1 MEKYDILVIGGGP
14 GGYVAAIKAAQ
25 LGKKVACIDNKEFLG
40 GTCLNVGCIPSKSLL
55 NTTHKYHEAKHN
67 FSSKGIECKD
77 VSFSLEKIMEVK
89 YSTLSGLGQG
99 IAGLFKKNKID
110 YFNGI
115 GEFETNNRILINSNN
130 GENVTVEAENIIIAT
145 GSVPVTLPGIE
156 INEEKIVTS
165 DGALSLKKV
174 PNKMIVIGAGVIGL
188 ELGSVWSRLGASVEV
203 VEFADDIL
211 LGFDLD
217 VRKEAKKIFE
227 KQGLSFKLTSK
238 VTSAQVIEDKV
249 EVNISSVSSDDSEKI
264 DCDVVLVAVGRKPN
278 TESLSLDKVGIKLDD
293 RGRVIINEQF
303 KTNISN
309 VYAIGDVIAGPML
322 AHKASDEGVFVVE
335 IIDGQH
341 GHIDYNAIPSVVYTH
356 PEIASVGKTE
366 DKLKKDQI
374 DYKVGKFPFLANSR
388 ARTSLETDGFVKIL
402 ACKESDQVLG
412 VHIIGDAAGELIAEA
427 AVAMEFKAASEDL
440 ARICNP
446 HPTLNEAIKEAA
458 LATYFKPIHL

>member
-1 MEKYDILVIGGGP
+1 MEKYDVLVIGGGP

-25 LGKKVACIDNKEFLG
+25 LGKKVACVDNKEFLG

-55 NTTHKYHEAKHN
+55 NITHKFHDAKHN

-77 VSFSLEKIMEVK
+77 VSFSLEKIMEAK

-115 GEFETNNRILINSNN
+115 GEFESNNKVLVNLNN
-130 GENVTVEAENIIIAT
+130 GESITVEAENIIIAT
-145 GSVPVTLPGIE
+145 GSVPVILPDIE
-156 INEEKIVTS
+156 IDEEKIVTS
-165 DGALSLKKV
+165 DGALSLEKV
-174 PNKMIVIGAGVIGL
+174 PNKMLVIGAGVIGL

-203 VEFADDIL
+203 IEFADDIMP
-211 LGFDLD
+211 GFDSD
-217 VRKEAKKIFE
+217 IRKEAKKLFE
-227 KQGLSFKLTSK
+227 KQGLTFKLASK

-249 EVNISSVSSDDSEKI
+249 EVNIFSVSSDNSEKI

-278 TESLSLDKVGIKLDD
+278 TATLGLDKIGIELDD
-293 RGRVIINEQF
+293 RGRVIVDGQF

-309 VYAIGDVIAGPML
+309 IYAIGDVIAGPML
-322 AHKASDEGVFVVE
+322 AHKASDEGGVVAE

-341 GHIDYNAIPSVVYTH
+341 GHIDYNTIPSVVYTH

-366 DKLKKDQI
+366 DELKKDNV

-388 ARTSLETDGFVKIL
+388 ARTSGETDGFVKIL
-402 ACKESDQVLG
+402 ACKKTDQVLG

-427 AVAMEFKAASEDL
+427 TVAMEFKAASEDL

-446 HPTLNEAIKEAA
+446 HPTLNEGIKEAA

>member
-14 GGYVAAIKAAQ
+14 SGYVAAIKAAQ

-115 GEFETNNRILINSNN
+115 GEFETNNRILINPNN

-156 INEEKIVTS
+156 IDEEKIVTS

-211 LGFDLD
+211 PGFDLD
-217 VRKEAKKIFE
+217 ARKEAKKIFE
-227 KQGLSFKLTSK
+227 KQGLSFKLASK
-238 VTSAQVIEDKV
+238 VISAQVIEDKV
-249 EVNISSVSSDDSEKI
+249 EVNISSVSSNDSERM
-264 DCDVVLVAVGRKPN
+264 DCDVVLVSVGRKPN
-278 TESLSLDKVGIKLDD
+278 TESLNLDKVGIKLDD
-293 RGRVIINEQF
+293 RGRVIVDEQF
-303 KTNISN
+303 KTNVPN

-322 AHKASDEGVFVVE
+322 AHKASDEGVVVTE

-366 DKLKKDQI
+366 DELKKDQI
-374 DYKVGKFPFLANSR
+374 DYKVGKFPFFANSR

-458 LATYFKPIHL
+458 LAIYFKPIHL

>member
-25 LGKKVACIDNKEFLG
+25 LGKKVACVDNKEFLG

-55 NTTHKYHEAKHN
+55 NITHKYHDAKHN
-67 FSSKGIECKD
+67 FASRGIECKD
-77 VSFSLEKIMEVK
+77 ISFSLEKIMETK

-130 GENVTVEAENIIIAT
+130 GDNITIEAENIIIAT
-145 GSVPVTLPGIE
+145 GSVPITLPDIE
-156 INEEKIVTS
+156 IDEEKIVTS
-165 DGALSLKKV
+165 DGALSLEKV

-211 LGFDLD
+211 PGFDLD

-249 EVNISSVSSDDSEKI
+249 EVNISSVSSDDSEKM

-278 TESLSLDKVGIKLDD
+278 TKSLNLDKVGIKLDD
-293 RGRVIINEQF
+293 RGRVIVDGQF
-303 KTNISN
+303 KTNIPN
-309 VYAIGDVIAGPML
+309 IYAIGDVIAGPML
-322 AHKASDEGVFVVE
+322 AHKASDEGVVVAE

-341 GHIDYNAIPSVVYTH
+341 GHIDYNTIPSVVYTH

-366 DKLKKDQI
+366 DELKKDQI

-388 ARTSLETDGFVKIL
+388 ARTSLETDGFVKVL

>member
-77 VSFSLEKIMEVK
+77 VGFSLEKIMEVK

-145 GSVPVTLPGIE
+145 GSVPVTLSGIE
-156 INEEKIVTS
+156 IDEEKIVTS

-211 LGFDLD
+211 PGFDLD

-227 KQGLSFKLTSK
+227 KQGLSFKLASK

-249 EVNISSVSSDDSEKI
+249 EDNISSVSSDDSERM
-264 DCDVVLVAVGRKPN
+264 DCDVVLVSVGRKPN
-278 TESLSLDKVGIKLDD
+278 TESLNLDKVGIKLDD
-293 RGRVIINEQF
+293 RGRVIVDEQF
-303 KTNISN
+303 KTNVPN

-322 AHKASDEGVFVVE
+322 AHKASDEGVVVAE

-366 DKLKKDQI
+366 DELKKDNV

>member
-25 LGKKVACIDNKEFLG
+25 LGKKVACVDNKEFLG

-55 NTTHKYHEAKHN
+55 NITHKYHDAKHN
-67 FSSKGIECKD
+67 FASRGIECKD
-77 VSFSLEKIMEVK
+77 ISFSLEKIMETK

-130 GENVTVEAENIIIAT
+130 GDNITIEAENIIIAT
-145 GSVPVTLPGIE
+145 GSVPITLPDIE
-156 INEEKIVTS
+156 IDEEKIVTS
-165 DGALSLKKV
+165 DGALSLEKV

-211 LGFDLD
+211 PGFDLD

-238 VTSAQVIEDKV
+238 VTSAQVIEYKV
-249 EVNISSVSSDDSEKI
+249 EVNISSVSSDDSEKM

-278 TESLSLDKVGIKLDD
+278 TKSLNLDKVGIKLDD
-293 RGRVIINEQF
+293 RGRVIVDGQF
-303 KTNISN
+303 KTNIPN

-322 AHKASDEGVFVVE
+322 AHKASDEGVVVAE

-341 GHIDYNAIPSVVYTH
+341 GHIDYNTIPSVVYTH
-356 PEIASVGKTE
+356 PEIAFVGKTE
-366 DKLKKDQI
+366 DELKKDQI

>member
-25 LGKKVACIDNKEFLG
+25 LGKKVACVDNKEFLG

-55 NTTHKYHEAKHN
+55 NITHKYHDAKHN
-67 FSSKGIECKD
+67 FASRGIECKD
-77 VSFSLEKIMEVK
+77 ISFSLEKIMETK

-130 GENVTVEAENIIIAT
+130 GDNITIEAENIIIAT
-145 GSVPVTLPGIE
+145 GSVPITLPDIE
-156 INEEKIVTS
+156 IDEEKIVTS
-165 DGALSLKKV
+165 DGALSLEKV

-211 LGFDLD
+211 PGFDLD

-227 KQGLSFKLTSK
+227 KQGLSFKLKSK
-238 VTSAQVIEDKV
+238 VTSAQVIEYKV
-249 EVNISSVSSDDSEKI
+249 EVNISSVSSDDSEKM

-278 TESLSLDKVGIKLDD
+278 TKSLNLDKVGIKLDD
-293 RGRVIINEQF
+293 RGRVIVDGQF
-303 KTNISN
+303 KTNIPN

-322 AHKASDEGVFVVE
+322 AHKASDEGVVVAE

-341 GHIDYNAIPSVVYTH
+341 GHIDYNTIPSVVYTH
-356 PEIASVGKTE
+356 PEIAFVGKTE
-366 DKLKKDQI
+366 DELKKDQI

>member
-25 LGKKVACIDNKEFLG
+25 LGKKVACVDNKEFLG

-55 NTTHKYHEAKHN
+55 NITHKYHDAKHN
-67 FSSKGIECKD
+67 FASRGIECKD
-77 VSFSLEKIMEVK
+77 ISFSLEKIMETK

-130 GENVTVEAENIIIAT
+130 GDNITIEAENIIIAT
-145 GSVPVTLPGIE
+145 GSVPITLPDIE
-156 INEEKIVTS
+156 IDEEKIVTS
-165 DGALSLKKV
+165 DGALSLEKV

-188 ELGSVWSRLGASVEV
+188 ELGSVWSRIGASVEV

-211 LGFDLD
+211 PGFDLD

-249 EVNISSVSSDDSEKI
+249 EVNISSVSSDDSEKM

-278 TESLSLDKVGIKLDD
+278 TKSLNLDKVGIKLDD
-293 RGRVIINEQF
+293 RGRVIVDGQF
-303 KTNISN
+303 KTNIPN

-322 AHKASDEGVFVVE
+322 AHKASDEGVVVAE

-341 GHIDYNAIPSVVYTH
+341 GHIDYNTIPSVVYTH
-356 PEIASVGKTE
+356 PEIAFVGKTE
-366 DKLKKDQI
+366 DELKKDQI

>member
-25 LGKKVACIDNKEFLG
+25 LGKKVACVDNKEFLG

-55 NTTHKYHEAKHN
+55 NITHKYHDAKHN
-67 FSSKGIECKD
+67 FASRGIECKD
-77 VSFSLEKIMEVK
+77 ISFSLEKIMETK

-130 GENVTVEAENIIIAT
+130 GDNITIEAENIIIAT
-145 GSVPVTLPGIE
+145 GSVPITLPDIE
-156 INEEKIVTS
+156 IDEEKIVTS
-165 DGALSLKKV
+165 DGALSLEKV

-203 VEFADDIL
+203 LEFADDIL
-211 LGFDLD
+211 PGFDLD

-249 EVNISSVSSDDSEKI
+249 EVNISSVSSDDSEKM

-278 TESLSLDKVGIKLDD
+278 TKSLNLDKVGIKLDD
-293 RGRVIINEQF
+293 RGRVIVDGQF
-303 KTNISN
+303 KTNIPN

-322 AHKASDEGVFVVE
+322 AHKASDEGVVVAE

-341 GHIDYNAIPSVVYTH
+341 GHIDYNTIPSVVYTH
-356 PEIASVGKTE
+356 PEIAFVGKTE
-366 DKLKKDQI
+366 DELKKDQI

>member
-130 GENVTVEAENIIIAT
+130 GENVTAEAENIIIAT

-156 INEEKIVTS
+156 IDEEKTVTS

-203 VEFADDIL
+203 VEFADNIL
-211 LGFDLD
+211 PGFDLD

-227 KQGLSFKLTSK
+227 KQGLSFKLASK

-249 EVNISSVSSDDSEKI
+249 EVNISSVSSDDLERM
-264 DCDVVLVAVGRKPN
+264 DCDVVLVSVGRKPN
-278 TESLSLDKVGIKLDD
+278 TESLNLDKVGIKLDD
-293 RGRVIINEQF
+293 RGRVIVDEQF
-303 KTNISN
+303 KTNVPN

-322 AHKASDEGVFVVE
+322 AHKASDEGVVVAE

-341 GHIDYNAIPSVVYTH
+341 GHIDYNGIPSVVYTH

-366 DKLKKDQI
+366 DELKKDQI

-402 ACKESDQVLG
+402 ACKKSDQVLG

-440 ARICNP
+440 VRICNP
-446 HPTLNEAIKEAA
+446 HPTLNEAIKEAS

>member
-25 LGKKVACIDNKEFLG
+25 LGKKVACVDNKEFLG

-55 NTTHKYHEAKHN
+55 NITHKYHDAKHN
-67 FSSKGIECKD
+67 FASRGIECKD
-77 VSFSLEKIMEVK
+77 ISFSLEKIMETK

-130 GENVTVEAENIIIAT
+130 GDNITIEAENIIIAT
-145 GSVPVTLPGIE
+145 GSVPITLPDME
-156 INEEKIVTS
+156 IDEEKIVTS
-165 DGALSLKKV
+165 DGALSLEKV

-203 VEFADDIL
+203 LEFADDIL
-211 LGFDLD
+211 PGFDLD

-249 EVNISSVSSDDSEKI
+249 EVNISSVSSDDSEKM

-278 TESLSLDKVGIKLDD
+278 TKSLNLDKVGIKLDD
-293 RGRVIINEQF
+293 RGRVIVDGQF
-303 KTNISN
+303 KTNIPN

-322 AHKASDEGVFVVE
+322 AHKASDEGVVVAE

-341 GHIDYNAIPSVVYTH
+341 GHIDYNTIPSVVYTH
-356 PEIASVGKTE
+356 PEIAFVGKTE
-366 DKLKKDQI
+366 DELKKDQI

>member
-77 VSFSLEKIMEVK
+77 VGFSLEKIMEVK

-145 GSVPVTLPGIE
+145 GSVPVTLSGIE
-156 INEEKIVTS
+156 IDEEKIVTS

-211 LGFDLD
+211 PGFDLD

-227 KQGLSFKLTSK
+227 KQGLSFKLASK

-249 EVNISSVSSDDSEKI
+249 EVNISSVSSDDSERM
-264 DCDVVLVAVGRKPN
+264 DCDVVLVSVGRKPN
-278 TESLSLDKVGIKLDD
+278 TESLNLDKVGIKLDD
-293 RGRVIINEQF
+293 RGRVIVDEQF
-303 KTNISN
+303 KTNVPN
-309 VYAIGDVIAGPML
+309 VYAIGDVIFG
-322 AHKASDEGVFVVE
+322 
-335 IIDGQH
+335 
-341 GHIDYNAIPSVVYTH
+341 
-356 PEIASVGKTE
+356 
-366 DKLKKDQI
+366 
-374 DYKVGKFPFLANSR
+374 
-388 ARTSLETDGFVKIL
+388 
-402 ACKESDQVLG
+402 
-412 VHIIGDAAGELIAEA
+412 
-427 AVAMEFKAASEDL
+427 
-440 ARICNP
+440 
-446 HPTLNEAIKEAA
+446 
-458 LATYFKPIHL
+458 

>member
-14 GGYVAAIKAAQ
+14 GGYVTAIKAAQ

-156 INEEKIVTS
+156 IDEEKIVTS
-165 DGALSLKKV
+165 DGAVSLKKV

-211 LGFDLD
+211 PGFDLD

-227 KQGLSFKLTSK
+227 KQGLSFKLASK

-249 EVNISSVSSDDSEKI
+249 EVNISSVSSDDSERM

-278 TESLSLDKVGIKLDD
+278 TESLNLDKVGIKLDD
-293 RGRVIINEQF
+293 RGRVIVDGQF
-303 KTNISN
+303 KTNIPN

-322 AHKASDEGVFVVE
+322 AHKASDEGVVVAE

-366 DKLKKDQI
+366 DELKKDQI